1 MSFSLGKTHVRLG
14 RHAEVEFILGSL
26 CISAPAP
33 PDPESPPASSRSYT
47 SMLRLVFITL
57 LLTVTAHAAGTDFAR
72 DVYPVLQRACFEC
85 HGPEKHKAD
94 LRLDTAS
101 PQHLKIGSDLLR
113 RIALP
118 KEDKDAMPKRGDR
131 LTATEIDHLRDWI
144 KAGALWPTKLK
155 TRQHWSY
162 IPPQRPALPAVKN
175 QAWPKNEIDRFIL
188 AKLEASNLAPSP
200 SAPPEILIRR
210 LSLDLTGLPPTPT
223 EVEAFSKAYIQHPES
238 SIEHLADR
246 LLASNQFGV
255 RWARPWLDLA
265 RYADSHGFQRD
276 DLREVWAW
284 RDWVVNALNANM
296 PFDQFT
302 LEQIAGDL
310 LPNATPDQII
320 ATGFHRCT
328 PTNVEAGTEPEESR
342 INQVIDRVNT
352 TGAVWLGTTLEC
364 AQCHNHKY
372 DPFSQRDYYSLL
384 AYYNNTEK
392 EAERTSPTTPGSIQF
407 QGSPFKISDPS
418 GEAQRQQLAAQMQ
431 TLNAQIAAYQK
442 QATGKPSG
450 NSVSSNALKSLR
462 PTAFITESDAES
474 ELQPDGS
481 VLLTGPVP
489 DKDTYT
495 FETDLSAGELSGL
508 MLEALTHTSIP
519 GDGPGRGGVNRP
531 NFVLHSFDCTLTT
544 PDGKTQPLTFKT
556 AYADYSQKG
565 YDVTS
570 LVTKTGKSAWA
581 IGQRFHEPHWAAFE
595 LQQPMTISPGTKLS
609 IRMAQNFGNGLVIGC
624 LRISSIAGSVAACL
638 PEVADPA
645 PVAQTGRKGKATP
658 APLSK
663 DPGLAT
669 LEKQKAAL
677 QKQIT
682 ALATPTTEVM
692 RELPQP
698 RMSAIFK
705 RGVYTDP
712 ADPVTAAVP
721 AVFNTSLKG
730 PPNRITLARWLVSRD
745 NPLVARVTVNRW
757 WAELMGQGIVSSL
770 EDFGIKGAP
779 PSHPELLDWLA
790 TEFIDHHWDMKHLL
804 KKIVLS
810 ATYQQSSSIHALA
823 TQPPSQEIINH
834 KSKIINPPSLNPAIS
849 LDPQNTLLWHSPR
862 FRLDAE
868 AIRDNALAVSGL
880 LNLKQGGTPIR
891 PPQPEGL
898 WKKVGGQQYNY
909 VVSPG
914 AEQYRRGLYVVL
926 KRGSPYPSFM
936 NFDAS
941 ARMACVVRRS
951 RSNTPLQA
959 LTLLN
964 DPVYVEA
971 TRAFAKRIVAESPAT
986 DLDSRLQ
993 HAFRL
998 ALARAPKPRELSV
1011 LKALWETQ
1019 FASAS
1024 ADPKATQ
1031 ELSAG
1036 VELPKTLPP
1045 AEFAAWYAVA
1055 STILNLDECITKG

>member
-1 MSFSLGKTHVRLG
+1 
-14 RHAEVEFILGSL
+14 
-26 CISAPAP
+26 
-33 PDPESPPASSRSYT
+33 
-47 SMLRLVFITL
+47 MLRLAFIA
-57 LLTVTAHAAGTDFAR
+57 LLTTATLHAAGTGTDFSK

-85 HGPEKHKAD
+85 HGPDHHKAD

-113 RIALP
+113 RVALP

-131 LTATEIDHLRDWI
+131 LTAAEISHLRAWI
-144 KAGALWPTKLK
+144 AAGAHWPDKLE
-155 TRQHWSY
+155 TLQHWSY

-175 QAWPKNEIDRFIL
+175 QAWPHNEIDRFIL
-188 AKLEASNLAPSP
+188 AKLEASNLTPSP
-200 SAPPEILIRR
+200 PASPETLIRR

-223 EVEAFSKAYIQHPES
+223 EVEAFSKAYIQHPAS
-238 SIEHLADR
+238 SIEQLADR
-246 LLASNQFGV
+246 LLASDQFGV

-276 DLREVWAW
+276 DLRDVWAW

-310 LPNATPDQII
+310 LPNATPEQII

-392 EAERTSPTTPGSIQF
+392 EAERTNPTTPGSIQF
-407 QGSPFKISDPS
+407 KGSPFKIRDP
-418 GEAQRQQLAAQMQ
+418 GGDAERAQLAAQMK
-431 TLNAQIAAYQK
+431 TLNAQLAAYQK
-442 QATGKPSG
+442 QVASTGKPSDK
-450 NSVSSNALKSLR
+450 SASSSAVKALK

-481 VLLTGPVP
+481 VLLTGPAP

-495 FETDLSAGELSGL
+495 FETELAAGELSGL
-508 MLEALTHTSIP
+508 MLDTLTHASIP

-570 LVTKTGKSAWA
+570 LITKTGKSAWA

-595 LQQPMTISPGTKLS
+595 LQQPVAITPGTKLS

-624 LRISSIAGSVAACL
+624 LRISSITGSVAACL
-638 PEVADPA
+638 PEVEEPA
-645 PVAQTGRKGKATP
+645 PVVQKGRKGKAAP

-663 DPGLAT
+663 DPELAK
-669 LEKQKAAL
+669 LEKQKIAL

-682 ALATPTTEVM
+682 AVAAPTTEVM

-712 ADPVTAAVP
+712 ADPVTASVP
-721 AVFNTSLKG
+721 AIFNTKLSG
-730 PPNRITLARWLVSRD
+730 PPSRITLGKWLASRD

-757 WAELMGQGIVSSL
+757 WAELFGTGIVTTL

-790 TEFIDHHWDMKHLL
+790 TEFMDGGWDMKHLL

-823 TQPPSQEIINH
+823 AQTPPSPEIIN
-834 KSKIINPPSLNPAIS
+834 PSASSI
-849 LDPQNTLLWHSPR
+849 DPSNSLLWHGPR

-868 AIRDNALAVSGL
+868 TIRDNALAISGL
-880 LNLKQGGTPIR
+880 LNLKQGGSPIR
-891 PPQPEGL
+891 PPQPDGL
-898 WKKVGGQQYNY
+898 WQKVGGQQYNY

-964 DPVYVEA
+964 DPVYVGA
-971 TRAFAKRIVAESPAT
+971 TRAFAKRIVTESPST

-998 ALARAPKPRELSV
+998 ALARAPKPQELTV
-1011 LKALWETQ
+1011 LKTLWET
-1019 FASAS
+1019 FETAKT
-1024 ADPKATQ
+1024 DPKAAQ
-1031 ELSAG
+1031 ELSTG
-1036 VELPKTLPP
+1036 LELPKNLPP

-1055 STILNLDECITKG
+1055 SAILNLDECITKG

>member
-1 MSFSLGKTHVRLG
+1 
-14 RHAEVEFILGSL
+14 
-26 CISAPAP
+26 
-33 PDPESPPASSRSYT
+33 
-47 SMLRLVFITL
+47 MLRFALITL
-57 LLTVTAHAAGTDFAR
+57 LTTATVHAHAAGTDFSR
-72 DVYPVLQRACFEC
+72 DIYPVLQRACFEC
-85 HGPEKHKAD
+85 HGPEHHKAD

-101 PQHLKIGSDLLR
+101 PQHLKLGPDLLR
-113 RIALP
+113 RVSLP

-131 LTATEIDHLRDWI
+131 LTPAEISHLRDWI
-144 KAGALWPTKLK
+144 AAGARWPDKLE
-155 TRQHWSY
+155 TLQHWSY

-188 AKLEASNLAPSP
+188 AKLEANKLTPSP
-200 SAPPEILIRR
+200 PASPETLIRR
-210 LSLDLTGLPPTPT
+210 LTLDLTGLPPTPS
-223 EVEAFSKAYIQHPES
+223 EVESFSKACIQHPAS
-238 SIEHLADR
+238 SIEHLVDR
-246 LLASNQFGV
+246 LLASKQFGV

-310 LPNATPDQII
+310 LPNATPSQII

-372 DPFSQRDYYSLL
+372 DPISQRDYYSLL

-392 EAERTSPTTPGSIQF
+392 EAERTNPKTPGSIQF
-407 QGSPFKISDPS
+407 QGSPFKISDPD
-418 GEAQRQQLAAQMQ
+418 GEAQRAQLAAQMK
-431 TLNAQIAAYQK
+431 TLNAQLASRQK
-442 QATGKPSG
+442 QLPPAGAPAASPSAKIETSNSIKP
-450 NSVSSNALKSLR
+450 LK

-474 ELQPDGS
+474 ELQPDSS
-481 VLLTGPVP
+481 VLLTGPTP

-495 FETDLSAGELSGL
+495 FETELTAGELSGL
-508 MLEALTHTSIP
+508 MLDTLTHASIP

-544 PDGKTQPLTFKT
+544 PDGKSQPLTFKT

-595 LQQPMTISPGTKLS
+595 LKQPMTIAAGTKLS
-609 IRMAQNFGNGLVIGC
+609 IHMAQNFGSGLVIGC
-624 LRISSIAGSVAACL
+624 LRISSITGSVAACL
-638 PEVADPA
+638 PAVEEPA
-645 PVAQTGRKGKATP
+645 PVVQKGRKGKAAP

-663 DPGLAT
+663 DPEVAK
-669 LEKQKAAL
+669 LEKQKIAL
-677 QKQIT
+677 QKQIA
-682 ALATPTTEVM
+682 ALAAPTTEVM

-698 RMSAIFK
+698 RMSTIFK

-721 AVFNTSLKG
+721 AIFNTPLKG
-730 PPNRITLARWLVSRD
+730 PPNRITLAKWLVSRE

-757 WAELMGQGIVSSL
+757 WAELFGAGIVTTL

-779 PSHPELLDWLA
+779 PTHPELLDWLA
-790 TEFIDHHWDMKHLL
+790 TEFIDSGWDMKHLL

-810 ATYQQSSSIHALA
+810 ATYQQQSNSVPQKEVHGIPTLPHAN
-823 TQPPSQEIINH
+823 TPP
-834 KSKIINPPSLNPAIS
+834 L
-849 LDPQNTLLWHSPR
+849 LDPSNSLLWHGPR

-868 AIRDNALAVSGL
+868 AIRDNALAISGL
-880 LNLKQGGTPIR
+880 LNLKQGGSPIR
-891 PPQPEGL
+891 PPQPDGL
-898 WKKVGGQQYNY
+898 WQKVGGQQYNY
-909 VVSPG
+909 LVSPG

-964 DPVYVEA
+964 DPVYVQA
-971 TRAFAKRIVAESPAT
+971 TQSFAKRIVTESPST

-998 ALARAPKPRELSV
+998 ALARTPKPQELAV
-1011 LKALWETQ
+1011 LKTLWETQ
-1019 FASAS
+1019 FETAQS
-1024 ADPKATQ
+1024 DPKATQ
-1031 ELSAG
+1031 ELSTG
-1036 VELPKTLPP
+1036 VELPKNLPL

-1055 STILNLDECITKG
+1055 SAILNLDECITKG

>member
-1 MSFSLGKTHVRLG
+1 
-14 RHAEVEFILGSL
+14 
-26 CISAPAP
+26 
-33 PDPESPPASSRSYT
+33 
-47 SMLRLVFITL
+47 MLRLALITL
-57 LLTVTAHAAGTDFAR
+57 LATAAAHAAPTDFSR

-85 HGPEKHKAD
+85 HGPEKHKGD
-94 LRLDTAS
+94 LRLDHAS
-101 PQHLKIGSDLLR
+101 PQHLKIGTDLLR
-113 RIALP
+113 RVALP
-118 KEDKDAMPKRGDR
+118 QEDKDAMPKRGDR
-131 LTATEIDHLRDWI
+131 LTAIEIDHLRAWI
-144 KAGALWPTKLK
+144 KAGAPWPDKLE
-155 TRQHWSY
+155 TLQHWSY
-162 IPPQRPALPAVKN
+162 LPPQRPPLPTVKN
-175 QAWPKNEIDRFIL
+175 QAWPQNEIDHFIL
-188 AKLEASNLAPSP
+188 AKLEASQLTPSP
-200 SAPPEILIRR
+200 SATPEILIRR
-210 LSLDLTGLPPTPT
+210 LSLDLTGLPPAPS
-223 EVEAFSKAYIQHPES
+223 EVAAFIKEHSQDPAS
-238 SIEHLADR
+238 SIEHLSTR
-246 LLASNQFGV
+246 LLASKQFGV

-284 RDWVVNALNANM
+284 RDWVVNSLNANM

-310 LPNATPDQII
+310 LPNATPEQII

-352 TGAVWLGTTLEC
+352 TGTVWLGTTLEC

-372 DPFSQRDYYSLL
+372 DPISQRDYYSLL

-407 QGSPFKISDPS
+407 QGTPYKISDP
-418 GEAQRQQLAAQMQ
+418 GGDAQRAQLAAQMK
-431 TLNAQIAAYQK
+431 TLNAQLASRQK
-442 QATGKPSG
+442 QLATAGAPTASPSAKIA
-450 NSVSSNALKSLR
+450 SSSALKALK

-481 VLLTGPVP
+481 VLLTGPAP

-495 FETDLSAGELSGL
+495 FEAELTAGELSGL
-508 MLEALTHTSIP
+508 MLDTLTHASIP

-565 YDVTS
+565 YEVTT
-570 LVTKTGKSAWA
+570 LVTKTGKSGWA

-595 LQQPMTISPGTKLS
+595 LSQPMSVAAGTKLS
-609 IRMAQNFGNGLVIGC
+609 IHMAQNFGNALVIGC
-624 LRISSIAGSVAACL
+624 LRISSITGNVAACL
-638 PEVADPA
+638 PDVPEPA
-645 PVAQTGRKGKATP
+645 PVVAQKARKGKAP
-658 APLSK
+658 PSPVSK
-663 DPGLAT
+663 DPALAK
-669 LEKQKAAL
+669 LENQKAAL

-682 ALATPTTEVM
+682 ALAAPTTEIM

-698 RMSAIFK
+698 RMSTIFK

-721 AVFNTSLKG
+721 AIFNTPLKG
-730 PPNRITLARWLVSRD
+730 PPNRLTLAKWLVSRE

-757 WAELMGQGIVSSL
+757 WAELFGAGIVSTL

-790 TEFIDHHWDMKHLL
+790 TEFADNGWDMKHLL

-810 ATYQQSSSIHALA
+810 AAYQQSSRASTGLALQ
-823 TQPPSQEIINH
+823 TDPENH
-834 KSKIINPPSLNPAIS
+834 
-849 LDPQNTLLWHSPR
+849 LLWHGPR

-868 AIRDNALAVSGL
+868 TIRDNALSIAGL

-891 PPQPEGL
+891 PPQPDDL

-964 DPVYVEA
+964 DPVYVGA
-971 TRAFAKRIVAESPAT
+971 TQAFAKRIVAESPST
-986 DLDSRLQ
+986 DLDSRLY

-998 ALARAPKPRELSV
+998 ALARSPQPQELVV
-1011 LKALWETQ
+1011 LKTLWETQ
-1019 FASAS
+1019 FESAK

-1031 ELSAG
+1031 QLSTG
-1036 VELPKTLPP
+1036 LELPPNLSTT
-1045 AEFAAWYAVA
+1045 EFAAWYAVA
-1055 STILNLDECITKG
+1055 SAILNLDECITKG

>member
-1 MSFSLGKTHVRLG
+1 
-14 RHAEVEFILGSL
+14 
-26 CISAPAP
+26 
-33 PDPESPPASSRSYT
+33 
-47 SMLRLVFITL
+47 MLRPAFIALLATATL
-57 LLTVTAHAAGTDFAR
+57 HAASTDFSK

-85 HGPEKHKAD
+85 HGPEHHKAD

-113 RIALP
+113 RVALP

-131 LTATEIDHLRDWI
+131 LTTVEISHLRDWI
-144 KAGALWPTKLK
+144 TAGAHWPDKLE
-155 TRQHWSY
+155 TLQHWSY

-188 AKLEASNLAPSP
+188 AQLEASNLSPSP
-200 SAPPEILIRR
+200 PASPETLIRR
-210 LSLDLTGLPPTPT
+210 LSLDLTGLPPTPS
-223 EVEAFSKAYIQHPES
+223 EVDAFVNECRSGS
-238 SIEHLADR
+238 SFDIRHSALEKLADR
-246 LLASNQFGV
+246 LLASDQFGV

-284 RDWVVNALNANM
+284 RDWVVNALNANL

-310 LPNATPDQII
+310 LPNATPEQII

-392 EAERTSPTTPGSIQF
+392 EAERTNPTTPGSIQF
-407 QGSPFKISDPS
+407 KGSPFKISDP
-418 GEAQRQQLAAQMQ
+418 GGDAQRAQLAAQMK

-442 QATGKPSG
+442 QVASTGKPVDK
-450 NSVSSNALKSLR
+450 NASSNALKALK

-481 VLLTGPVP
+481 VLLTGPAP

-495 FETDLSAGELSGL
+495 FETDLTAGELSGL
-508 MLEALTHTSIP
+508 MLETLTHASIP

-595 LQQPMTISPGTKLS
+595 LQQPVAITPGTKLS

-624 LRISSIAGSVAACL
+624 LRISSIAGIVAACL
-638 PEVADPA
+638 PEVEEPA
-645 PVAQTGRKGKATP
+645 PVVQKGRKGKAVP

-663 DPGLAT
+663 DPELAK
-669 LEKQKAAL
+669 LEKQKATL

-682 ALATPTTEVM
+682 ALAAPTTEVM

-698 RMSAIFK
+698 RMSTIFK

-712 ADPVTAAVP
+712 ADPVTASVP
-721 AVFNTSLKG
+721 AIFNTQLKG
-730 PPNRITLARWLVSRD
+730 PPNRITLGKWLASRD

-757 WAELMGQGIVSSL
+757 WAELFGTGIVSTL
-770 EDFGIKGAP
+770 EDFGIKGAV

-790 TEFIDHHWDMKHLL
+790 TEFIDSRWNMKHLL

-810 ATYQQSSSIHALA
+810 ATYQQTSSIRPLA
-823 TQPPSQEIINH
+823 NAPPSPEIKNH
-834 KSKIINPPSLNPAIS
+834 KSKIINSASVDPSNS
-849 LDPQNTLLWHSPR
+849 LLWHGPR

-868 AIRDNALAVSGL
+868 AIRDNALAISGL

-891 PPQPEGL
+891 PPQPDGL
-898 WKKVGGQQYNY
+898 WQKVGGQQYNY

-964 DPVYVEA
+964 DPVYVGA
-971 TRAFAKRIVAESPAT
+971 TRAFAKRIIAESPST

-998 ALARAPKPRELSV
+998 ALARTPKPQELTV
-1011 LKALWETQ
+1011 LKTLWETQ
-1019 FASAS
+1019 FESAQT
-1024 ADPKATQ
+1024 DPQATQ

-1036 VELPKTLPP
+1036 VELPKNLPS

-1055 STILNLDECITKG
+1055 SAILNLDECITKG